1 MPHPLQTLKDLF
13 HLGPEQLEAIEQMF
27 VERSFV
33 RGDVIDGRHSLKT
46 QIFYLKSGAAR
57 VYYTEKGREHTIQ
70 FAFDDEYLDTK
81 NDVAVQ
87 TTVMF
92 MEDSK
97 VIYMPMAGIRDFL
110 SDQDKEMNQ
119 EAILFMN
126 ASLISRIKILE
137 ERIFYTQH
145 ASAVERYNWVISRYP
160 RLLECATVTQIAS
173 FLGVTK
179 ETLYR
184 IRSGKY

>member
-1 MPHPLQTLKDLF
+1 MPHPLQTLKELF
-13 HLGPEQLEAIEQMF
+13 HLGPEQLEAIEQML
-27 VERSFV
+27 VERRFC
-33 RGDVIDGRHSLKT
+33 RGDVIDGHHSLKT
-46 QIFYLKSGAAR
+46 QILYLMSGAAR
-57 VYYTEKGREHTIQ
+57 VYYTDKGREHTIQ
-70 FAFDDEYLDTK
+70 FAFDDEYLDTRSDI
-81 NDVAVQ
+81 NIQ

-92 MEDSK
+92 MEDSD

-110 SDQDKEMNQ
+110 SDRDPVMNQ
-119 EAILFMN
+119 EAILFLN
-126 ASLISRIKILE
+126 AALISRIKILE

-145 ASAVERYNWVISRYP
+145 ASAVERYNWVVSRYP
-160 RLLECATVTQIAS
+160 RLLECATITQIAS